1 MLIWFAVTSVLVV
14 AIVFKS
20 PGVDYRF
27 VIAGSVL
34 PLAEAVLGGPRVLH
48 SVIGAVALLVIVVA
62 ATRRRRLLRRRIL
75 GLPIGMMCHLVFD
88 GSFTRAAVFWW
99 PLVHRSGSPGRIPEL
114 GHLGSSLVLEIVGV
128 GLAAWAWGW
137 FGLTD
142 PSRRDRFLSEGR
154 LDVPGD

>member
-27 VIAGSVL
+27 VVAGSVL
-34 PLAEAVLGGPRVLH
+34 PLAEAVLGGPRLLH
-48 SVIGAVALLVIVVA
+48 SVVGAVALLVIVVA

-88 GSFTRAAVFWW
+88 GSFTRASVFWW
-99 PLVHRSGSPGRIPEL
+99 PLAHRSGAPGRIPEL
-114 GHLGSSLVLEIVGV
+114 AHLGSSLVLEIVGF
-128 GLAAWAWGW
+128 GLAVWAWRW
-137 FGLTD
+137 FGLAD
-142 PSRRDRFLSEGR
+142 PGRRARFLHEGR